1 MITDLLMA
9 LLDSPVM
16 SAAIPPTLAIAIVTA
31 TISVM
36 VLAHRLSFL
45 TVGVSHSTLAGLGMA
60 VLLGLPLLPA
70 ATLFAIAIA
79 LFLGMMPERRGIHED
94 ASTGILFAGSMAL
107 GIILLSLAGTRQV
120 DLFGLLF
127 GDILT
132 IGPAERSWLWG
143 LGLLILIIAFLS
155 FRSWWSLA
163 FDPISA
169 AAGGMPA
176 SALRLL
182 LYGTIGLTT
191 ILCVKLAGIVLTA
204 GFMILPASCAWFWCR
219 SLLRLWLIST
229 ATAILGAMLGLVLSY
244 ACDWP
249 TGPAI
254 VLVLSGT
261 FILSWGLAWLKQR
274 VRRVN

>member
-1 MITDLLMA
+1 MITKLLMA
-9 LLDSPVM
+9 FFGSPVM
-16 SAAIPPTLAIAIVTA
+16 SAAILPTMTIALVTA
-31 TISVM
+31 SISVM

-45 TVGVSHSTLAGLGMA
+45 TVGVSHSALAGLGMA
-60 VLLGLPLLPA
+60 VLLGLPLLPT
-70 ATLFAIAIA
+70 ATVFAIAIA
-79 LFLGMMPERRGIHED
+79 LFLGLMPERHGIHED

-132 IGPAERSWLWG
+132 IGAAERAWLWG
-143 LGLLILIIAFLS
+143 LGLLILAISMLS

-176 SALRLL
+176 SPLRLL

-219 SLLRLWLIST
+219 SLLRLWLMSVSI
-229 ATAILGAMLGLVLSY
+229 AILGAMLGLVLSY
-244 ACDWP
+244 ASDWP

-261 FILSWGLAWLKQR
+261 FVLSWGLAWLKQR
-274 VRRVN
+274 VQREG